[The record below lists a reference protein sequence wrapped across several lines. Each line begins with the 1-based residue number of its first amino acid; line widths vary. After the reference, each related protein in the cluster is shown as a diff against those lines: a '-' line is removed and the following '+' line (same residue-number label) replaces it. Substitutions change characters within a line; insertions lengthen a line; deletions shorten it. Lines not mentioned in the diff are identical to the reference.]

1 MPLLSPPRWPGL
13 RRPLALVCA
22 LAIGLPPLMAPA
34 TALAQNQLP
43 ALGDS
48 VSEDFGIGTERK
60 LGDQIMRE
68 IRRDPD
74 YLDDP
79 LLLDYLQGLWRPLVA
94 TARERGEI
102 GVDTTQRFAWEPF
115 LVRDRSVNA
124 FALPGGYIGVHLG
137 LIAMTSS
144 SDELASVL
152 AHELSHVTQRHIARG
167 ITNSR
172 RQSLLSAAAMILGVL
187 AASRS
192 RSTDAASAVIT
203 GGQAA
208 GIQGQLNFSRDMER
222 EADRI
227 GFGLLTGAG
236 FAPAGMAA
244 MFEKLDQASRL
255 NDSGGFPYLRSHPLT
270 TERIGEARARL
281 GTVSKTPPA
290 TLLEHTLAQARAR
303 VLMDTRV
310 LALKRWQTLDQ
321 EPRSPLPGSS
331 VADALAA
338 ASSSALASTLL
349 REWSRA
355 DASLA
360 TAAALLRTGL
370 RTEGGRDPSADAR
383 AVQALAMLS
392 AQSQLERGNA
402 AAAAAALAGTA
413 ERDTPSRALM
423 LLQSQIAM
431 AAVPAGQPATGE
443 AEGALR
449 RQADGL
455 QTWVARHPQ
464 DAPVWHT
471 LGQVWA
477 RLDQPLRSVRAEAE
491 GRYAIG
497 DLTGAVDRLRAGQ
510 TLGRQGGGRVDFI
523 ESSVIDAR
531 LREIEGERRREMMER
546 EEQRRGG

>member
-1 MPLLSPPRWPGL
+1 VLLEYLQSLWAPL
-13 RRPLALVCA
+13 V
-22 LAIGLPPLMAPA
+22 
-34 TALAQNQLP
+34 
-43 ALGDS
+43 DS
-48 VSEDFGIGTERK
+48 ARK
-60 LGDQIMRE
+60 LGNIDSEIDQRLCLG
-68 IRRDPD
+68 D
-74 YLDDP
+74 LS
-79 LLLDYLQGLWRPLVA
+79 GARP
-94 TARERGEI
+94 
-102 GVDTTQRFAWEPF
+102 QRQR
-115 LVRDRSVNA
+115 LR
-124 FALPGGYIGVHLG
+124 LPGGYVGVHLG
-137 LIAMTSS
+137 LIALTTTS
-144 SDELASVL
+144 DQLASVL
-152 AHELSHVTQRHIARG
+152 AHELTHVTQRHIARS
-167 ITNSR
+167 IAPQQN
-172 RQSLLSAAAMILGVL
+172 
-187 AASRS
+187 
-192 RSTDAASAVIT
+192 AVADGA
-203 GGQAA
+203 GGHAA
-208 GIQGQLNFSRDMER
+208 GHAGRQPHQQPTRPMPPSWAARRAAIQSQLNFSRDMER

-227 GFGLLTGAG
+227 GYGVLGAAG
-236 FAPAGMAA
+236 FSAGRHGGHVRQARPGHAP
-244 MFEKLDQASRL
+244 ERQRRL
-255 NDSGGFPYLRSHPLT
+255 PLP
-270 TERIGEARARL
+270 AQ
-281 GTVSKTPPA
+281 PPA
-290 TLLEHTLAQARAR
+290 DGGPHRRGAAAACTVGAARQPAPPPLLHSLMQARAR

-413 ERDTPSRALM
+413 ERGTPSRALM

-449 RQADGL
+449 RQADAL